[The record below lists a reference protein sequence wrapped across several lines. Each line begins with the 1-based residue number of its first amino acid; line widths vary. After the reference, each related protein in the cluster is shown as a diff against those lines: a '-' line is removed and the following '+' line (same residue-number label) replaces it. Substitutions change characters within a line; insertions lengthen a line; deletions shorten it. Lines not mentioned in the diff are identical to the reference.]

1 MALCAPA
8 ATARAQVGDDL
19 PLGPRTL
26 EELRVTKQVAPGVAW
41 TRIVRGSS
49 RQRPGPWR
57 VNVLRVSPGTPA
69 AALLSNGVVAGNAP
83 LSAFARG
90 SAAGVN
96 GAYHVTT
103 GTGIGDVVGT
113 HVSGGEL
120 ASEPVDGRSVLL
132 LPADPIA
139 RPRIA
144 ALSFEGSV
152 TIGARTRLLDGI
164 NRVRGVV
171 WGCGGH
177 GGDRPTQRPRHGIF
191 CTDASELVQLTPRW
205 GTRTP
210 AVAGGVELVVRGGV
224 VSGSPRSGG
233 RTPIPRDGYVLSG
246 SGDAAGFLRQ
256 ASGAV
261 DVTTALRTTGGA
273 PLLLSDLRG
282 AISGGPRLVDR
293 GRVAVRS
300 GAEGFDA
307 PGLYGR
313 FVVGPNPRTV
323 AGVTEFGDLL
333 LVTIDGRRPG
343 WSAGVSLRD
352 AARVMVALGA
362 RDALNLDGGGSTT
375 MVVRGRVVNHP
386 ADRGGERSIGDG
398 VVVGP

>member
-1 MALCAPA
+1 
-8 ATARAQVGDDL
+8 
-19 PLGPRTL
+19 
-26 EELRVTKQVAPGVAW
+26 LRVTKQVAPGVAW

-57 VNVLRVSPGTPA
+57 VNVLRVATGTPA
-69 AALLSNGVVAGNAP
+69 ATPLSNGLVAGTDP
-83 LSAFARG
+83 LRAFVPDGAV
-90 SAAGVN
+90 GVN
-96 GAYHVTT
+96 GAYVVTT
-103 GTGIGDVVGT
+103 GIGIGDVVGT
-113 HVSGGEL
+113 HLGGGEL
-120 ASEPVDGRSVLL
+120 ESEPVDGRSVLL
-132 LPADPIA
+132 LPAAPLA

-152 TIGARTRLLDGI
+152 TIGGRTRLLDGV

-177 GGDRPTQRPRHGIF
+177 GGDSPTELPRHGIF

-224 VSGSPRSGG
+224 VSGSRRTGG
-233 RTPIPRDGYVLSG
+233 GTPIPPDGYVLSG
-246 SGDAAGFLRQ
+246 SGDAADFLRR

-261 DVTTALRTTGGA
+261 ELTTALRTTGGA
-273 PLLLSDLRG
+273 PLLLSDLSG
-282 AISGGPRLVDR
+282 AVSGGPRLVER

-300 GAEGFDA
+300 AAEGFDA

-313 FVVGPNPRTV
+313 FVVSPNPRTL
-323 AGVTEFGDLL
+323 AGVTASGELL
-333 LVTIDGRRPG
+333 LVTIDGRRPA

-375 MVVRGRVVNHP
+375 MVVRGRVVNRP
-386 ADRGGERSIGDG
+386 SDGGGERGVGDG

>member
-1 MALCAPA
+1 MALCCSPSA
-8 ATARAQVGDDL
+8 ARAQVDDDL

-57 VNVLRVSPGTPA
+57 VNVLRIAPGTPA
-69 AALLSNGVVAGNAP
+69 GALLSNGFVAGNQP
-83 LSAFARG
+83 LSVFARG
-90 SAAGVN
+90 AAAGVN
-96 GAYHVTT
+96 GAYVVTT
-103 GTGIGDVVGT
+103 GIGVGDVVGA
-113 HVSGGEL
+113 HVSNGEL
-120 ASEPVDGRSVLL
+120 ASEPVGGRSVLL
-132 LPADPIA
+132 LPADPLA
-139 RPRIA
+139 RPRIT

-152 TIGARTRLLDGI
+152 TIGARTRLLDGV

-191 CTDASELVQLTPRW
+191 CTDPSELVQLTPRW
-205 GTRTP
+205 GARTP
-210 AVAGGVELVVRGGV
+210 AVAGGVELVVRDGV

-233 RTPIPRDGYVLSG
+233 GTPIPSDGYVLSG
-246 SGDAAGFLRQ
+246 SGDAAEFLRG
-256 ASGAV
+256 ASGDV
-261 DVTTALRTTGGA
+261 GVTTALRTASGA
-273 PLLLSDLRG
+273 PLLVTGLSG
-282 AISGGPRLVDR
+282 AVSGGPRLVDR

-300 GAEGFDA
+300 AAEGFTA

-313 FVVGPNPRTV
+313 FVVSPNPRTL
-323 AGVTEFGDLL
+323 AGVTATGELL
-333 LVTIDGRRPG
+333 LVTVDGRRPG

-352 AARVMVALGA
+352 AARVMLALGA

-375 MVVRGRVVNHP
+375 MVVGGRVVNRP
-386 ADRGGERSIGDG
+386 SDRSERAVGDA

>member
-1 MALCAPA
+1 MAAPA
-8 ATARAQVGDDL
+8 ARAQVADDL

-57 VNVLRVSPGTPA
+57 VNVLRVAPGTA
-69 AALLSNGVVAGNAP
+69 ATALLSNGFVAGTQP

-90 SAAGVN
+90 GAAAVN
-96 GAYHVTT
+96 GAYVVTM
-103 GTGIGDVVGT
+103 GVGIGDVVGT

-120 ASEPVDGRSVLL
+120 ASEPVDRRSVLL
-132 LPADPIA
+132 LPADPLA
-139 RPRIA
+139 WPRIA
-144 ALSFEGSV
+144 ALTFEGSV
-152 TIGARTRLLDGI
+152 SISGRRRLLDGV
-164 NRVRGVV
+164 NRVRGVI

-177 GGDRPTQRPRHGIF
+177 GGDRPTERPRHGIF

-210 AVAGGVELVVRGGV
+210 AVAGGVERVVRDGV
-224 VSGSPRSGG
+224 ISGSPRSGG
-233 RTPIPRDGYVLSG
+233 GTPIPRDGYVLSG
-246 SGDAAGFLRQ
+246 SGDAAKFLRR

-261 DVTTALRTTGGA
+261 ELTTALRTTAGA
-273 PLLLSDLRG
+273 PLLLSELTG
-282 AISGGPRLVDR
+282 AVSGGPRLVDG

-300 GAEGFDA
+300 AAEGFRA

-313 FVVGPNPRTV
+313 FVVGPNPRTA
-323 AGVTEFGDLL
+323 AGVTTSGELL
-333 LVTIDGRRPG
+333 LVTIDGRQPS

-375 MVVRGRVVNHP
+375 MVVRGRVVNRP
-386 ADRGGERSIGDG
+386 SDRGGARGIGDG